1 MIYCRAKLHKLF
13 CLIEKEFETLYLENV
28 SLQEKLDTLTEKVDR
43 ESLGLSHCGETD
55 TVDGTGQGEKKVS
68 STSAKDKVFSGSG
81 RLKSRTDKL
90 RYQTTKIMS
99 GLKAA
104 QSAFSVNPVKRYSEH
119 KDGVWEVRH
128 QMSVTSHVLTTLSQV
143 CVSRLGL
150 PVLATASADQTAR
163 VWGMHSGACLLQYHG
178 HSGSVNSVRFHP
190 TKELVLTCSGD
201 GTAHI
206 WQCAVNLHN
215 ESSSGRVA
223 VGSSEDELEWM
234 EDGAAEDTQS
244 QIPTL
249 RTPLQTLTG
258 HSGVVISGDWVM
270 SGDQVTHDYIS

>member
-1 MIYCRAKLHKLF
+1 MDIVCRAKLHKLF

-43 ESLGLSHCGETD
+43 ESLGLSHYGETD
-55 TVDGTGQGEKKVS
+55 AVDGMGPGEKKVS

-128 QMSVTSHVLTTLSQV
+128 EAGLKSVETLS
-143 CVSRLGL
+143 
-150 PVLATASADQTAR
+150 
-163 VWGMHSGACLLQYHG
+163 
-178 HSGSVNSVRFHP
+178 
-190 TKELVLTCSGD
+190 LVCSGVCQQ
-201 GTAHI
+201 TRAA
-206 WQCAVNLHN
+206 CA
-215 ESSSGRVA
+215 
-223 VGSSEDELEWM
+223 
-234 EDGAAEDTQS
+234 
-244 QIPTL
+244 
-249 RTPLQTLTG
+249 G
-258 HSGVVISGDWVM
+258 HG
-270 SGDQVTHDYIS
+270 QR

>member
-55 TVDGTGQGEKKVS
+55 TVDGTGPGEKKV
-68 STSAKDKVFSGSG
+68 TSAKDKVFSGSG

-128 QMSVTSHVLTTLSQV
+128 QMSVTSPVLTPLS
-143 CVSRLGL
+143 
-150 PVLATASADQTAR
+150 
-163 VWGMHSGACLLQYHG
+163 
-178 HSGSVNSVRFHP
+178 
-190 TKELVLTCSGD
+190 
-201 GTAHI
+201 
-206 WQCAVNLHN
+206 
-215 ESSSGRVA
+215 
-223 VGSSEDELEWM
+223 
-234 EDGAAEDTQS
+234 
-244 QIPTL
+244 
-249 RTPLQTLTG
+249 
-258 HSGVVISGDWVM
+258 
-270 SGDQVTHDYIS
+270 